1 MTDAGERALYEYPD
15 ISAAEFERR
24 LALAIAE
31 LDTSELEEIRA
42 HIRWF
47 RRRYPTPLDRLRYAR
62 RKYADWARTRGVLVH
77 PR

>member
-1 MTDAGERALYEYPD
+1 MTDRVLYEYPD
-15 ISAAEFERR
+15 VAPEEFDRR
-24 LALAIAE
+24 VKLAFAE
-31 LDTSELEEIRA
+31 LDGPEAEEIRA

-62 RKYADWARTRGVLVH
+62 RKYQDWSKTRGILVN